1 MLQNDLTT
9 VSADLN
15 AWRESNMDCAMHQL
29 IRPETDQDK
38 QAAFRCGSLVALCG
52 IALLLGCDMGP
63 KRVPVAGK
71 VVIDGEPLT
80 MGTIRFVP
88 DTGRAVSASLM
99 EDGSFRVLTKVPSN
113 GSYEV
118 EGLFPGKYKLA
129 VFASENV
136 SAAEN
141 SEVRWLAP
149 PRYADFRTAGLD
161 ANIEGPSEDMVV
173 QLTWAGSKVEPD
185 SNTKDAQQRTANFG
199 AEDTGE

>member
-1 MLQNDLTT
+1 ME
-9 VSADLN
+9 VGP
-15 AWRESNMDCAMHQL
+15 ESIMDRKKHK
-29 IRPETDQDK
+29 PERQETPECGP
-38 QAAFRCGSLVALCG
+38 AAFRRGTLLALCG
-52 IALLLGCDMGP
+52 AALFLGCDMGP

-80 MGTIRFVP
+80 KGTIRFVP
-88 DTGRAVSASLM
+88 DSGRTVSANLM

-141 SEVRWLAP
+141 AEVRWLAP
-149 PRYADFRTAGLD
+149 PRYADFRTAGLE
-161 ANIEGPSEDMVV
+161 ANIEGPSDEMVV
-173 QLTWAGSKVEPD
+173 QLTWAGSERASGPSEQD
-185 SNTKDAQQRTANFG
+185 IPRETAVFG
-199 AEDTGE
+199 SEETGE